1 MNSPRVRVGIDV
13 GGTFTDAVA
22 VDASTLGLLGQ
33 VKVPTSHH
41 HEDGVAHGIV
51 DALDRLLAQVGCA
64 PEEVAFLAHGTTQAT
79 NALLEGDV
87 ATVGLVGI
95 GTGPGAALTR
105 RLAALGRLQL
115 TPGKRFPL
123 HYAHVDDPSDAAR
136 VRAAVEELRGRGAEV
151 LVASEPFSVD
161 LAEGEQEVVAAA
173 RPYGMPTTAAH
184 EITSLY
190 GLHKRTRTAAVN
202 AAILPKML
210 ATADLVDSSIT
221 KAGVTAPLMVM
232 RCDGGVMSLD
242 EMRRRPLL
250 TVLSGPAAGVA
261 GALMQERVSEGV
273 FLETGGTSTDIS
285 VIRRGKVAVRHATVL
300 GKGSYLSALDVRT
313 VGVGGGSMVRIG
325 SGGKGVGAGLG
336 KGLGKGPGKGGLTL
350 GKGVGKG
357 SGGGSG
363 GRRVT
368 AVGPRSAHIAGLP
381 YACFATLEDLRDA
394 RLVTVSPMEGD
405 PPDHAVL
412 DAAGGR
418 YALTMTCAANALGRV
433 REGDFARCDPAVARA
448 ALEPLA
454 AELGTDVAGAAA
466 QVLDA
471 GAAPVRE
478 VVDTMIRDYRLDRD
492 AVVLVGGG
500 GGAAAVTPHL
510 AAGSG
515 LEGRIAEHAEV
526 ISPIGVA
533 LALVREQIERII
545 PGATQEQILGVRNE
559 AESAVVAQG
568 AEASGVEVEVTV
580 DPQTSTVRAVATGA
594 TELRTQ
600 DRAHRADAGER
611 LRTAA
616 ASLKAEPDAV
626 RVLAETDAHTV
637 YGTESRRRFL
647 RGTRHP
653 VRVVDADGVVRLHA
667 PDARIET
674 TTVAQAPEQLARL
687 VRESTSYGDGGVRA
701 PALRLLLG
709 SRIADLSGVLEAQP
723 LLALARSELRAR
735 HADDPVVA
743 VVEVRT

>member
-1 MNSPRVRVGIDV
+1 MSFPRVRVGIDV

-22 VDASTLGLLGQ
+22 VDAATLELLGQ

-41 HEDGVAHGIV
+41 HADGVAHGIV
-51 DALDRLLAQVGCA
+51 DALDRLLTEVGRA

-95 GTGPGAALTR
+95 GTGPGATLTR
-105 RLAALGRLQL
+105 RLAALGKLPL

-123 HYAHVDDPSDAAR
+123 RYAHVDDPSDAAA
-136 VRAAVEELRGRGAEV
+136 VRAAVEELRDAGAEV

-161 LAEGEQEVVAAA
+161 LAEGEDAVVAAGRA
-173 RPYGMPTTAAH
+173 YGMPTTAAH

-202 AAILPKML
+202 AAILPRML
-210 ATADLVDSSIT
+210 ATADLVDASIT

-273 FLETGGTSTDIS
+273 FLETGGTSTDVS

-325 SGGKGVGAGLG
+325 
-336 KGLGKGPGKGGLTL
+336 T
-350 GKGVGKG
+350 
-357 SGGGSG
+357 G
-363 GRRVT
+363 GRAVGRLARLGRSRGGAARAGGDGPRVIG
-368 AVGPRSAHIAGLP
+368 VGPRSAHIAGLP
-381 YACFATLEDLRDA
+381 YACFATLDDLRDA
-394 RLVTVSPMEGD
+394 RLETVAPMAGD
-405 PPDHAVL
+405 PADHVVL
-412 DAAGGR
+412 EAAGGR
-418 YALTMTCAANALGRV
+418 YALTLTCAANALGRV
-433 REGDFARCDPAVARA
+433 GETDFARCDPAVARA
-448 ALEPLA
+448 ALAPLA
-454 AELGTDVAGAAA
+454 AALGTDVAGAAT

-471 GAAPVRE
+471 GTAAVRE
-478 VVDTMIRDYRLDRD
+478 VVDAMVRDYRLDRD
-492 AVVLVGGG
+492 TVVLVGGG

-510 AAGSG
+510 AAVTG
-515 LEGRIAEHAEV
+515 LTGRIAEHAEV

-533 LALVREQIERII
+533 LALVREQVERLI
-545 PGATQEQILGVRNE
+545 PGATQEQILAVRNE

-568 AEASGVEVEVTV
+568 AEPSGVEVEVTV

-600 DRAHRADAGER
+600 DRAHRADADER

-616 ASLKAEPDAV
+616 ASLKADPGAV

-637 YGTESRRRFL
+637 YGTEARRRFP

-674 TTVAQAPEQLARL
+674 TTVGSAPERLARL
-687 VRESTSYGDGGVRA
+687 VRETTSYGDGGVRA

-709 SRIADLSGVLEAQP
+709 SRIADLSGVLEAEP

-735 HADDPVVA
+735 PADEPVVA
-743 VVEVRT
+743 VVEVRS